1 MLSKAEVQYL
11 QGQKLVSKSY
21 EYKLKSILKKKIISL
36 VNNDLPLLAKLFPS
50 LDITKFGK
58 KINDSLD
65 VNLTI
70 NGKKRDKLQE
80 LRKSKARE
88 SIEGSKTYPR
98 ANIDEKEVKTDNAS
112 VEEIKRVSAGRG
124 I

>member
-11 QGQKLVSKSY
+11 QGQKQVSKSY

-36 VNNDLPLLAKLFPS
+36 VDNDLPLLAKLFPS

-70 NGKKRDKLQE
+70 NGKK
-80 LRKSKARE
+80 
-88 SIEGSKTYPR
+88 
-98 ANIDEKEVKTDNAS
+98 
-112 VEEIKRVSAGRG
+112 
-124 I
+124 

>member
-1 MLSKAEVQYL
+1 MLSKAEVRYL
-11 QGQKLVSKSY
+11 QGQKQVSKSY
-21 EYKLKSILKKKIISL
+21 EYELKSILKKKIISL
-36 VNNDLPLLAKLFPS
+36 VDNDLPLLANLFPN

-58 KINDSLD
+58 KINDSFD

-80 LRKSKARE
+80 QRKSKACE
-88 SIEGSKTYPR
+88 SIEGSKTYPT
-98 ANIDEKEVKTDNAS
+98 ANIDKKEVKNDNAS
-112 VEEIKRVSAGRG
+112 VVEIKRGSAGRG